1 MQFLA
6 LALAVRSVVRAP
18 QSWVFGF
25 SFRLCCRHSPD
36 NKPEYTEL
44 IWRNAGKG
52 KKKFVSVFVFHSLL
66 DSRSLHAEGTKICN
80 MNLEHKCRRILAFS
94 DIFFKDYL
102 QLRIFEWT
110 TFVILVKKP
119 GVTFIPGGLGPH
131 RLYLILNGKRRGRSF
146 QW

>member
-1 MQFLA
+1 MRHSL
-6 LALAVRSVVRAP
+6 
-18 QSWVFGF
+18 GF
-25 SFRLCCRHSPD
+25 SDFHSGYVADTPQTI
-36 NKPEYTEL
+36 NQNTLNLSEEMQEKE
-44 IWRNAGKG
+44 
-52 KKKFVSVFVFHSLL
+52 KKNFVSVFVFHSLL

-131 RLYLILNGKRRGRSF
+131 RLYLILNGKRRGHSF